1 MANRPRAYN
10 IIKDVDYVGN
20 DIGVYTS
27 QTVDSCKNICDSI
40 KTCAGFI
47 YKPSTK
53 NCWLKN
59 DKVNNPTAYKGL
71 DFYSSADFFPPV
83 LNGAVVIPA
92 EPAVSRV
99 TWEVTW
105 KEAVGSIIFYV
116 GNKQACHLNIR
127 DITTVMNTYDMGWG
141 QEIIITQ
148 FHSAMRPLNF
158 TISFDIARGFT
169 VVYQG
174 NVVGTLPNRLNV
186 TDPNSFRIVTTSSKI
201 QITDK
206 DALLA
211 LDKSETDYNRML
223 SRHMTQHRVLMDDL
237 MKLSTESGSGSGS
250 GAASA
255 STNLRDILKKQKAE
269 VEQAA
274 RVKRIGSTMSALNAS
289 DQRLMKSASQFVD
302 ETKASDKKTAQLVK
316 SGDQKGA
323 QFIQDVDAYEALI
336 ESINPRE
343 GFENPSMDGALEV
356 SQLKRESH
364 KYMFAILGV
373 VALYACYK
381 TLKQI
386 KNVNFK

>member
-20 DIGVYTS
+20 DIGYYTS
-27 QTVDSCKNICDSI
+27 QTVDSCKRMCDSA
-40 KTCAGFI
+40 KTCAGFL
-47 YKPSTK
+47 YKPSTSS
-53 NCWLKN
+53 CWLKT

-92 EPAVSRV
+92 EPAVSGI

-105 KEAVGSIIFYV
+105 NEAVGSIIFYV

-127 DITTVMNTYDMGWG
+127 DITTVMNTYDMRWG
-141 QEIIITQ
+141 QEVIITQ

-186 TDPNSFRIVTTSSKI
+186 TDPNSFRIVTTSPKI

-223 SRHMTQHRVLMDDL
+223 SRHMTQHRILMDDL

-269 VEQAA
+269 AEQAA

-289 DQRLMKSASQFVD
+289 EQRLMKSAPQFID

-323 QFIQDVDAYEALI
+323 QFIRDIDAYEALI
-336 ESINPRE
+336 GTINSRE
-343 GFENPSMDGALEV
+343 GFENASRDGALEV

-373 VALYACYK
+373 VALYAFYK

>member
-20 DIGVYTS
+20 DIGYYTS
-27 QTVDSCKNICDSI
+27 QTVDSCKRMCDSA
-40 KTCAGFI
+40 KTCAGFL
-47 YKPSTK
+47 YNPSTSS
-53 NCWLKN
+53 CWLKT

-92 EPAVSRV
+92 EPAVSGI

-105 KEAVGSIIFYV
+105 NEAVGSIIFYV

-127 DITTVMNTYDMGWG
+127 DITTVMNTYDMRWG
-141 QEIIITQ
+141 QEVIITQ

-186 TDPNSFRIVTTSSKI
+186 TDPNSFRIVTTSPKI

-223 SRHMTQHRVLMDDL
+223 SRHMTQHRILMDDL

-269 VEQAA
+269 AEQAA

-289 DQRLMKSASQFVD
+289 EQRLMKSAPQFID

-323 QFIQDVDAYEALI
+323 QFIRDIDAYEALI
-336 ESINPRE
+336 DTINSRE
-343 GFENPSMDGALEV
+343 GFENASRDGALEV

-373 VALYACYK
+373 VALYAFYK

>member
-1 MANRPRAYN
+1 MANIPRAYN

-20 DIGVYTS
+20 DIGYYTS
-27 QTVDSCKNICDSI
+27 QTVDSCKKLCDSA
-40 KTCAGFI
+40 KNCAGFI
-47 YKPSTK
+47 YRSDKR
-53 NCWLKN
+53 CWLKT

-71 DFYSSADFFPPV
+71 DFYSSAGFFPPV

-92 EPAVSRV
+92 EPAVSGI

-105 KEAVGSIIFYV
+105 KEAVGSVIFYV

-127 DITTVMNTYDMGWG
+127 DSTTVMNTYDMGWG

-148 FHSAMRPLNF
+148 FHSALRPLSF
-158 TISFDIARGFT
+158 TISFDIARGFSIT
-169 VVYQG
+169 YQG

-201 QITDK
+201 QVTDV
-206 DALLA
+206 DALRA
-211 LDKSETDYNRML
+211 LDNSETEYNRML
-223 SRHMTQHRVLMDDL
+223 TRHMTQHRILMDDL

-250 GAASA
+250 GSA

-269 VEQAA
+269 ADQAA
-274 RVKRIGSTMSALNAS
+274 LVKRIGTTMSALNAS
-289 DQRLMKSASQFVD
+289 EQRLMKSVPKFMD

-323 QFIQDVDAYEALI
+323 QFIRDIDAYEALI
-336 ESINPRE
+336 DTINSRE
-343 GFENPSMDGALEV
+343 GFENASRDGALEV

-373 VALYACYK
+373 VALYAFYK

>member
-1 MANRPRAYN
+1 MANIPRAYN

-20 DIGVYTS
+20 DIGYYTS
-27 QTVDSCKNICDSI
+27 QTVDSCKKMCDSA
-40 KTCAGFI
+40 KNCAGFL
-47 YKPSTK
+47 YRSDKR
-53 NCWLKN
+53 CWLKT

-71 DFYSSADFFPPV
+71 DFYSSSGFFPPV

-92 EPAVSRV
+92 EPAVSGI

-105 KEAVGSIIFYV
+105 KEAVGSVIFYV

-127 DITTVMNTYDMGWG
+127 DSTTVMNTYDMGWG

-148 FHSAMRPLNF
+148 FHSALRPLSF
-158 TISFDIARGFT
+158 TISFDIARGFSIT
-169 VVYQG
+169 YQG

-201 QITDK
+201 QVTDV
-206 DALLA
+206 DALRA
-211 LDKSETDYNRML
+211 LDNSETEYNRML
-223 SRHMTQHRVLMDDL
+223 TRHMTQHRILMDDL

-250 GAASA
+250 GSA

-269 VEQAA
+269 ADQAA
-274 RVKRIGSTMSALNAS
+274 LVKRIGTTMSALNAS
-289 DQRLMKSASQFVD
+289 DQRLMKPAPQFMD

-323 QFIQDVDAYEALI
+323 QFIRDIDAYEALI
-336 ESINPRE
+336 DTINSRE
-343 GFENPSMDGALEV
+343 GFENASKAGALEV

-373 VALYACYK
+373 VALYAFYK

>member
-1 MANRPRAYN
+1 MANIPRAYN

-20 DIGVYTS
+20 DIGYYTS
-27 QTVDSCKNICDSI
+27 QTVDSCKKLCDSA
-40 KTCAGFI
+40 KNCAGFI
-47 YKPSTK
+47 YRSDKR
-53 NCWLKN
+53 CWLKT

-71 DFYSSADFFPPV
+71 DFYSSAGFFPPV

-92 EPAVSRV
+92 EPAVSGI

-105 KEAVGSIIFYV
+105 KEAVGSVIFYV

-127 DITTVMNTYDMGWG
+127 DSTTVMNTYDMGWG

-148 FHSAMRPLNF
+148 FHSALRPLSF
-158 TISFDIARGFT
+158 TISFDIARGFSIT
-169 VVYQG
+169 YQG

-201 QITDK
+201 QVTDV
-206 DALLA
+206 DALRA
-211 LDKSETDYNRML
+211 LDNSETEYNRML
-223 SRHMTQHRVLMDDL
+223 SRHMTQHRILMDDL

-250 GAASA
+250 GSA

-269 VEQAA
+269 ADQAA
-274 RVKRIGSTMSALNAS
+274 LVKRIGTTMSTLNAS
-289 DQRLMKSASQFVD
+289 DQRLMKSAPQFMD
-302 ETKASDKKTAQLVK
+302 ETRASDKKTAQLVK

-323 QFIQDVDAYEALI
+323 QFIRDLDAYEALI
-336 ESINPRE
+336 DTINSRE
-343 GFENPSMDGALEV
+343 GFENASRDGALEV

-373 VALYACYK
+373 VALYAFYK

>member
-1 MANRPRAYN
+1 MANIPRAYN

-20 DIGVYTS
+20 DIGYYTS
-27 QTVDSCKNICDSI
+27 QTVDSCKKLCDSA
-40 KTCAGFI
+40 KNCAGFI
-47 YKPSTK
+47 YRSDKR
-53 NCWLKN
+53 CWLKT

-71 DFYSSADFFPPV
+71 DFYSSAGFFPPV

-92 EPAVSRV
+92 EPAVSGI

-105 KEAVGSIIFYV
+105 KEAVGSVIFYV

-127 DITTVMNTYDMGWG
+127 DSTTVMNTYDMGWG

-148 FHSAMRPLNF
+148 FHSALRPLSF
-158 TISFDIARGFT
+158 TISFDIARGFSIT
-169 VVYQG
+169 YQG

-201 QITDK
+201 QVTDV
-206 DALLA
+206 DALRA
-211 LDKSETDYNRML
+211 LDNSETEYNRML
-223 SRHMTQHRVLMDDL
+223 SRHMTQHRILMDDL

-250 GAASA
+250 GSA

-269 VEQAA
+269 ADQAA
-274 RVKRIGSTMSALNAS
+274 LVKRIGTTMSALNAS
-289 DQRLMKSASQFVD
+289 DQRLMKSAPQFMD
-302 ETKASDKKTAQLVK
+302 ETRASDKKTAQLVK
-316 SGDQKGA
+316 SGDKKGA
-323 QFIQDVDAYEALI
+323 QFIRDIDAYEALI
-336 ESINPRE
+336 DTINSRE
-343 GFENPSMDGALEV
+343 GFENASRDGALEV

-373 VALYACYK
+373 VALYAFYK

>member
-1 MANRPRAYN
+1 MAN
-10 IIKDVDYVGN
+10 I
-20 DIGVYTS
+20 
-27 QTVDSCKNICDSI
+27 
-40 KTCAGFI
+40 
-47 YKPSTK
+47 
-53 NCWLKN
+53 
-59 DKVNNPTAYKGL
+59 
-71 DFYSSADFFPPV
+71 
-83 LNGAVVIPA
+83 
-92 EPAVSRV
+92 

-105 KEAVGSIIFYV
+105 NASAGAIMFYA
-116 GNKQACHLNIR
+116 GNTGKFSYFEMRIR
-127 DITTVMNTYDMGWG
+127 RKNTVNTYAPVLGLYDENARMRLG
-141 QEIIITQ
+141 QDINVSQLDSEL
-148 FHSAMRPLNF
+148 RPLNF
-158 TISFDIARGFT
+158 TISFNVAQGFT

-186 TDPNSFRIVTTSSKI
+186 TDPNSFRIVTTSSEIKV
-201 QITDK
+201 TDVT
-206 DALLA
+206 ALRA
-211 LDKSETDYNRML
+211 LDNSETEYNRML
-223 SRHMTQHRVLMDDL
+223 SRHMTQHRILMDDL

-269 VEQAA
+269 ADQAA

-289 DQRLMKSASQFVD
+289 EQRLMKPAPQFMD

-323 QFIQDVDAYEALI
+323 QFIRDIDAYEALI
-336 ESINPRE
+336 ETINSRE
-343 GFENPSMDGALEV
+343 GFENASRDGALEV

-373 VALYACYK
+373 VALYAFYK

>member
-1 MANRPRAYN
+1 MANIPRAYN

-20 DIGVYTS
+20 DIGYYTS
-27 QTVDSCKNICDSI
+27 QTVDSCKKLCDSA
-40 KTCAGFI
+40 KNCAGFI
-47 YKPSTK
+47 YRSDKR
-53 NCWLKN
+53 CWLKT

-71 DFYSSADFFPPV
+71 DFYSSAGFFPPV

-92 EPAVSRV
+92 EPAVSGI

-105 KEAVGSIIFYV
+105 KEAVGSVIFYV

-127 DITTVMNTYDMGWG
+127 DSTTVMNTYDMGWG

-148 FHSAMRPLNF
+148 FHSALRPLSF
-158 TISFDIARGFT
+158 TISFDIARGFSIT
-169 VVYQG
+169 YQG

-201 QITDK
+201 QVTDV
-206 DALLA
+206 DALRA
-211 LDKSETDYNRML
+211 LDNSETEYNRML
-223 SRHMTQHRVLMDDL
+223 TRHMTQHRILMDDL

-250 GAASA
+250 GSA

-269 VEQAA
+269 ADQAA
-274 RVKRIGSTMSALNAS
+274 LVKRIGTTMSTLNAS
-289 DQRLMKSASQFVD
+289 DQRLMKSAPQFMD
-302 ETKASDKKTAQLVK
+302 ETRASDKKTAQLVK

-323 QFIQDVDAYEALI
+323 QFIRDLDAYEALI
-336 ESINPRE
+336 DTINSRE
-343 GFENPSMDGALEV
+343 GFENASRDGALEV

-373 VALYACYK
+373 VALYAFYK

>member
-1 MANRPRAYN
+1 MANIPRAYN

-20 DIGVYTS
+20 DIGYYTS
-27 QTVDSCKNICDSI
+27 QTVDSCKKMCDSA
-40 KTCAGFI
+40 KNCAGFL
-47 YKPSTK
+47 YRSDKR
-53 NCWLKN
+53 CWLKT

-71 DFYSSADFFPPV
+71 DFYSSAGFFPPV

-92 EPAVSRV
+92 EPAVSGI

-105 KEAVGSIIFYV
+105 KEAVGSVIFYV

-127 DITTVMNTYDMGWG
+127 DSTTVMNTYDMGWG

-148 FHSAMRPLNF
+148 FHSALRPLSF
-158 TISFDIARGFT
+158 TISFDIARGFSIT
-169 VVYQG
+169 YQG

-201 QITDK
+201 QVTDV
-206 DALLA
+206 DALRA
-211 LDKSETDYNRML
+211 LDNSETEYNRML
-223 SRHMTQHRVLMDDL
+223 TRHMTQHRILMDDL

-250 GAASA
+250 GSA

-269 VEQAA
+269 ADQAA
-274 RVKRIGSTMSALNAS
+274 LVKRIGTTMSALNAS
-289 DQRLMKSASQFVD
+289 DQRLMKSAPQFMD

-323 QFIQDVDAYEALI
+323 QFIRDIDAYEALI
-336 ESINPRE
+336 DTINSRE
-343 GFENPSMDGALEV
+343 GFENASRDGALEV

-373 VALYACYK
+373 VALYAFYK

>member
-1 MANRPRAYN
+1 MANIPRAYN

-20 DIGVYTS
+20 DIGYYTS
-27 QTVDSCKNICDSI
+27 QTVDSCKKLCDSA
-40 KTCAGFI
+40 KNCAGFI
-47 YKPSTK
+47 YRSDKR
-53 NCWLKN
+53 CWLKT
-59 DKVNNPTAYKGL
+59 DQVNNPTAYKGL
-71 DFYSSADFFPPV
+71 DFYSSAGFFPPV

-92 EPAVSRV
+92 EPAVSGI

-105 KEAVGSIIFYV
+105 KEAVGSVIFYV

-127 DITTVMNTYDMGWG
+127 DSTTVMNTYDMGWG

-148 FHSAMRPLNF
+148 FHSALRPLSF
-158 TISFDIARGFT
+158 TISFDIARGFSIT
-169 VVYQG
+169 YQG

-201 QITDK
+201 QVTDV
-206 DALLA
+206 DALRA
-211 LDKSETDYNRML
+211 LDNSETEYNRML
-223 SRHMTQHRVLMDDL
+223 SRHMTQHRILMDDL

-250 GAASA
+250 GSA

-269 VEQAA
+269 AEQAA
-274 RVKRIGSTMSALNAS
+274 RVKRIGTTMSALNAS
-289 DQRLMKSASQFVD
+289 DQRLMKSAPQFMD
-302 ETKASDKKTAQLVK
+302 ETRASDKKTAQLVK
-316 SGDQKGA
+316 SGDKKGA
-323 QFIQDVDAYEALI
+323 QFIRDIDAYEALI
-336 ESINPRE
+336 DTINSRE
-343 GFENPSMDGALEV
+343 GFENASRDGALEV

-373 VALYACYK
+373 VALYAFYK

>member
-20 DIGVYTS
+20 DIGYYTS
-27 QTVDSCKNICDSI
+27 QTVDSCKRMCDSA
-40 KTCAGFI
+40 KTCAGFL
-47 YKPSTK
+47 YKPSTSS
-53 NCWLKN
+53 CWLKT

-92 EPAVSRV
+92 EPAVSGI

-105 KEAVGSIIFYV
+105 NEAVGSIIFYV

-127 DITTVMNTYDMGWG
+127 DITTVMNTYDMRWG
-141 QEIIITQ
+141 QEVIITQ

-186 TDPNSFRIVTTSSKI
+186 TDPNSFRIVTTSPKI

-223 SRHMTQHRVLMDDL
+223 SRHMTQHRILMDDL

-269 VEQAA
+269 AEQAA

-289 DQRLMKSASQFVD
+289 EQRLMKSAPQFID

-323 QFIQDVDAYEALI
+323 QFIRDIDAYEALI
-336 ESINPRE
+336 DTINSRE
-343 GFENPSMDGALEV
+343 GFENASRDGALEV

-373 VALYACYK
+373 VALYAFYK

>member
-1 MANRPRAYN
+1 MANIPRAYN

-20 DIGVYTS
+20 DIGYYTS
-27 QTVDSCKNICDSI
+27 QTVDSCKKMCDSA
-40 KTCAGFI
+40 KNCAGFL
-47 YKPSTK
+47 YRSDKR
-53 NCWLKN
+53 CWLKT

-71 DFYSSADFFPPV
+71 DFYSSAGFFPPV

-92 EPAVSRV
+92 EPAVSGI

-105 KEAVGSIIFYV
+105 KEAVGSVIFYV

-127 DITTVMNTYDMGWG
+127 DSTTVMNTYDMGWG

-148 FHSAMRPLNF
+148 FHSALRPLSF
-158 TISFDIARGFT
+158 TISFDIARGFSIT
-169 VVYQG
+169 YQG

-201 QITDK
+201 QVTDV
-206 DALLA
+206 DALRA
-211 LDKSETDYNRML
+211 LDNSETEYNRML
-223 SRHMTQHRVLMDDL
+223 TRHMTQHRILMDDL

-250 GAASA
+250 GSA

-269 VEQAA
+269 ADQAA
-274 RVKRIGSTMSALNAS
+274 LVKRIGTTMSALNAS
-289 DQRLMKSASQFVD
+289 DQRLMKSAPQFMD
-302 ETKASDKKTAQLVK
+302 ETRASDKKTAQLVK
-316 SGDQKGA
+316 SGDKKGA
-323 QFIQDVDAYEALI
+323 QFIRDIDAYEALI
-336 ESINPRE
+336 DTINSRE
-343 GFENPSMDGALEV
+343 GFENASRDGALEV

-373 VALYACYK
+373 VALYAFYK

>member
-1 MANRPRAYN
+1 MANIPRAYN

-20 DIGVYTS
+20 DIGYYTS
-27 QTVDSCKNICDSI
+27 QTVDSCKKLCDSA
-40 KTCAGFI
+40 KNCAGFI
-47 YKPSTK
+47 YRSDKR
-53 NCWLKN
+53 CWLKT

-71 DFYSSADFFPPV
+71 DFYSSAGFFPPV

-92 EPAVSRV
+92 EPAVSGI

-105 KEAVGSIIFYV
+105 KEAVGSVIFYV

-127 DITTVMNTYDMGWG
+127 DSTTVMNTYDMGWG

-148 FHSAMRPLNF
+148 FHSALRPLSF
-158 TISFDIARGFT
+158 TISFDIARGFSIT
-169 VVYQG
+169 YQG

-201 QITDK
+201 QVTDV
-206 DALLA
+206 DALRA
-211 LDKSETDYNRML
+211 LDNSETEYNRML
-223 SRHMTQHRVLMDDL
+223 TRHMTQHRILMDDL

-250 GAASA
+250 GSA

-269 VEQAA
+269 ADQAA
-274 RVKRIGSTMSALNAS
+274 LVKRIGTTMSALNAS
-289 DQRLMKSASQFVD
+289 DQRLMKSAPQFMD
-302 ETKASDKKTAQLVK
+302 ETRASDKKTAQLVK
-316 SGDQKGA
+316 SGDKKGA
-323 QFIQDVDAYEALI
+323 QFIRDIDAYEALI
-336 ESINPRE
+336 DTINSRE
-343 GFENPSMDGALEV
+343 GFENASRDGALEV

-373 VALYACYK
+373 VALYAFYK